1 MATKQLTI
9 VRPGTY
15 GTRMLQAGDPYDATG
30 PEARLY
36 LKLGWMSE
44 GKAPGA
50 DVYSGTP
57 KESVVK
63 VQPKR
68 KRRAKKTT
76 NAK

>member
-44 GKAPGA
+44 DKPKAAKAEAPAKPKAP
-50 DVYSGTP
+50 
-57 KESVVK
+57 
-63 VQPKR
+63 R
-68 KRRAKKTT
+68 KRRAKK
-76 NAK
+76 AA